1 VTDARRPGSRPGFRG
16 REGSEPRQVI
26 DLPLIACSLD
36 AGSQKQRLADWSS
49 LLRQA
54 ACSQDTGNGVRYR
67 FLASDQ
73 LESRLRALAAAE
85 KACCA
90 FLDLDVVRTGDE
102 LVLTVTAPPQAA
114 DALRFMFPAR

>member
-1 VTDARRPGSRPGFRG
+1 VTDARRPGSRRGFRG

-54 ACSQDTGNGVRYR
+54 ARSQDTGNGVRYR

-85 KACCA
+85 KTCCA